1 MSYSVI
7 RGGTVYGVSGFSEHL
22 IILCSNPMFYR
33 VTRTNAVLTVNV
45 SSWHEMS
52 PSNDDSCILNVGD
65 HDFIKHKSFCLYQR
79 AIPMNVLRLEN
90 KVNKGEMKDYGMLRE
105 DVFKRVIEGFSKSL
119 VLSREASNFIQLM
132 EKNGL
137 KL

>member
-1 MSYSVI
+1 
-7 RGGTVYGVSGFSEHL
+7 
-22 IILCSNPMFYR
+22 MFYR
-33 VTRTNAVLTVNV
+33 VTGTNAVLTVNV